1 MPDIGQRMQSLIA
14 IPTYQR
20 AHQIVRA
27 VEAAFA
33 QSQHDATIV
42 VVDDGSTDD
51 TQAAC
56 ARWFGHPRFSYI
68 RLARN
73 LGTAAAKNVALA
85 LFAFDAITFHDS
97 DDIPHVDKLLRQQ
110 RTLCRTGLVAA
121 ECAPWHLAGG
131 GQTPESPATLDLV
144 LSAHRFVSADG
155 RAARI
160 ARTLSLV
167 EDFFPNLQFSA
178 GPPGDWVLINSGLF
192 RRDLFSRIGG
202 YADSVE
208 EDRDLRNRALM
219 AGAHVWFI
227 DDVLLDK
234 YEQPDSLTAADAT
247 GYASARRRDDRGAVW
262 QRIADWR
269 PGTSP
274 PPVPIDLDGL
284 EIAFASL
291 SLRPAVATDIA
302 LTPATRARLETIV
315 ARLA

>member
-1 MPDIGQRMQSLIA
+1 MQSLIA

-27 VEAAFA
+27 VEAALA
-33 QSQHDATIV
+33 QSQHDVGV
-42 VVDDGSTDD
+42 VVIDDGSTDE

-56 ARWFGHPRFSYI
+56 AQWFGHPRFGYI
-68 RLARN
+68 KLDRN

-85 LFAFDAITFHDS
+85 LLAFDAITFHDS
-97 DDIPHVDKLLRQQ
+97 DDIPHIDKLLRQQ
-110 RTLCRTGLVAA
+110 RTLARSGLVAA
-121 ECAPWHLAGG
+121 DCAPWHLAGG
-131 GQTPESPATLDLV
+131 GQVADAPAELDLV
-144 LSAHRFVSADG
+144 LTAHRFVSADG

-192 RRDLFSRIGG
+192 RRHLFTRIGG
-202 YADSVE
+202 YAESVE

-219 AGAHVWFI
+219 AGAHIWFI

-234 YEQPDSLTAADAT
+234 YEQPDSLTAATAT
-247 GYASARRRDDRGAVW
+247 GYASARRRDDRAALW
-262 QRIADWR
+262 QRVADWR

-274 PPVPIDLDGL
+274 APAPIDLADMG
-284 EIAFASL
+284 IAFASL
-291 SLRPAVATDIA
+291 PKPLVVATDIA
-302 LTPATRARLETIV
+302 LTPATRVRLDAIV
-315 ARLA
+315 AGLA

>member
-1 MPDIGQRMQSLIA
+1 MQSLIA

-27 VEAAFA
+27 VEAALA
-33 QSQHDATIV
+33 QSQHDVGV
-42 VVDDGSTDD
+42 VVIDDGSTDE

-56 ARWFGHPRFSYI
+56 AQWFGHPRFGYI
-68 RLARN
+68 KLDRN

-85 LFAFDAITFHDS
+85 LLAFDAITFHDS
-97 DDIPHVDKLLRQQ
+97 DDIPHIDKLLRQQ
-110 RTLCRTGLVAA
+110 RTLSRSGLVAA
-121 ECAPWHLAGG
+121 DCAPWHLAGG
-131 GQTPESPATLDLV
+131 DQVADAPAELDLV
-144 LSAHRFVSADG
+144 LTAHRFVSADG

-192 RRDLFSRIGG
+192 RRHLFTRIGG
-202 YADSVE
+202 YAESVE

-219 AGAHVWFI
+219 AGAHIWFI

-234 YEQPDSLTAADAT
+234 YEQPDSLTAATAT
-247 GYASARRRDDRGAVW
+247 GYASARRRDDRAALW
-262 QRIADWR
+262 QRVADWR

-274 PPVPIDLDGL
+274 APAPIDLADMG
-284 EIAFASL
+284 IAFASL
-291 SLRPAVATDIA
+291 PKPLVVATDIA
-302 LTPATRARLETIV
+302 LTPATRVRLDAIV
-315 ARLA
+315 AGLA

>member
-1 MPDIGQRMQSLIA
+1 MQSLIA

-27 VEAAFA
+27 VEAALA
-33 QSQHDATIV
+33 QSQHDVGV
-42 VVDDGSTDD
+42 VVINDGSTDE

-56 ARWFGHPRFSYI
+56 AQWFGHPRFGYI
-68 RLARN
+68 KLDRN

-85 LFAFDAITFHDS
+85 LLAFDAITFHDS
-97 DDIPHVDKLLRQQ
+97 DDIPHIDKLLRQQ
-110 RTLCRTGLVAA
+110 RTLARSGLVAA
-121 ECAPWHLAGG
+121 DCAPWHLAGG
-131 GQTPESPATLDLV
+131 DQVADAPAEFDLV
-144 LSAHRFVSADG
+144 LTAHRFVSADG

-192 RRDLFSRIGG
+192 RRHLFTRIGG
-202 YADSVE
+202 YAESVE

-219 AGAHVWFI
+219 AGAHIWFI

-234 YEQPDSLTAADAT
+234 YEQPDSLTAATAT
-247 GYASARRRDDRGAVW
+247 GYASARRRDDRAALW
-262 QRIADWR
+262 QRVADWR

-274 PPVPIDLDGL
+274 APAPIDLADMG
-284 EIAFASL
+284 IAFASL
-291 SLRPAVATDIA
+291 PKPLVVATDIA
-302 LTPATRARLETIV
+302 LTPATRVRLDAIV
-315 ARLA
+315 AGLA

>member
-1 MPDIGQRMQSLIA
+1 MQSLIA

-27 VEAAFA
+27 VEAALA
-33 QSQHDATIV
+33 QSQHDVGV
-42 VVDDGSTDD
+42 VVIDDGSTDE

-56 ARWFGHPRFSYI
+56 AQWFGHPRFGYI
-68 RLARN
+68 KLDRN

-85 LFAFDAITFHDS
+85 LLAFDAITFHDS
-97 DDIPHVDKLLRQQ
+97 DDIPHIDKLLRQQ
-110 RTLCRTGLVAA
+110 RTLARSGLVAA
-121 ECAPWHLAGG
+121 DCAPWHLAGG
-131 GQTPESPATLDLV
+131 DQIADAPAELDLV
-144 LSAHRFVSADG
+144 LTAHRFVSADG

-192 RRDLFSRIGG
+192 RRHLFTRIGG
-202 YADSVE
+202 YAESVE

-219 AGAHVWFI
+219 AGAHIWFI

-234 YEQPDSLTAADAT
+234 YEQPDSLTAATAT
-247 GYASARRRDDRGAVW
+247 GYASARRRDDRAALW
-262 QRIADWR
+262 QRVADWR

-274 PPVPIDLDGL
+274 APAPIDLADMG
-284 EIAFASL
+284 IAFASL
-291 SLRPAVATDIA
+291 PKPLVVATDIA
-302 LTPATRARLETIV
+302 LTPATRVRLDAIV
-315 ARLA
+315 AGLA

>member
-1 MPDIGQRMQSLIA
+1 MQSLIS

-20 AHQIVRA
+20 AHQIGRA
-27 VEAAFA
+27 IEAALA
-33 QSQHDATIV
+33 QSQHDVTV
-42 VVDDGSTDD
+42 VVIDDASTDD

-56 ARWFGHPRFSYI
+56 ARWFGHPRFGYL
-68 RLARN
+68 RLGHN

-85 LFAFDAITFHDS
+85 LLPFDAITFHDS

-110 RTLCRTGLVAA
+110 RTLSRTGLVAA
-121 ECAPWHLAGG
+121 DCAPWHLAGG
-131 GQTPESPATLDLV
+131 TQVADAPAQLDLV
-144 LSAHRFVSADG
+144 LTAHRFLSADG

-192 RRDLFSRIGG
+192 RRDLFARIGG

-219 AGAHVWFI
+219 AGAHIWFI

-234 YEQPDSLTAADAT
+234 YEQPDSLTAAGAT
-247 GYASARRRDDRGAVW
+247 GYSSARRRDDRSALW
-262 QRIADWR
+262 RTIADWR
-269 PGTSP
+269 PGTAP
-274 PPVPIDLDGL
+274 APVPIDLAEL
-284 EIAFASL
+284 TIAFAAMPQPL
-291 SLRPAVATDIA
+291 AVATDIA
-302 LTPATRARLETIV
+302 MTGATRARLDTVV
-315 ARLA
+315 AALA

>member
-1 MPDIGQRMQSLIA
+1 MQSLIA

-27 VEAAFA
+27 VEAALA
-33 QSQHDATIV
+33 QSQHDVGV
-42 VVDDGSTDD
+42 VVIDDGSTDE

-56 ARWFGHPRFSYI
+56 AQWFGHPRFGYI
-68 RLARN
+68 KLDRN

-85 LFAFDAITFHDS
+85 LLAFDAITFHDS
-97 DDIPHVDKLLRQQ
+97 DDIPHIDKLLRQQ
-110 RTLCRTGLVAA
+110 RTLARSGLVAA
-121 ECAPWHLAGG
+121 DCAPWHLAGG
-131 GQTPESPATLDLV
+131 DQVADAPAELDLV
-144 LSAHRFVSADG
+144 LTAHRFVSADG

-192 RRDLFSRIGG
+192 RRHLFTRIGG
-202 YADSVE
+202 YAESVE

-219 AGAHVWFI
+219 AGAHIWFI

-234 YEQPDSLTAADAT
+234 YEQPDSLTAATAT
-247 GYASARRRDDRGAVW
+247 GYASARRRDDRAALW
-262 QRIADWR
+262 QRVADWR

-274 PPVPIDLDGL
+274 APVPIDLADMG
-284 EIAFASL
+284 IAFASL
-291 SLRPAVATDIA
+291 PKPLVVATDIA
-302 LTPATRARLETIV
+302 LTPATRVRLDAIV
-315 ARLA
+315 AGLA

>member
-1 MPDIGQRMQSLIA
+1 MQSLIA

-27 VEAAFA
+27 VEAALA
-33 QSQHDATIV
+33 QSQHDVGV
-42 VVDDGSTDD
+42 VVIDDGSTDE

-56 ARWFGHPRFSYI
+56 AQWFGHPRFGYI
-68 RLARN
+68 KLDRN

-85 LFAFDAITFHDS
+85 LLAFDAITFHDS
-97 DDIPHVDKLLRQQ
+97 DDIPHIDKLLRQQ
-110 RTLCRTGLVAA
+110 RTLARSGLVAA
-121 ECAPWHLAGG
+121 DCAPWHLAGG
-131 GQTPESPATLDLV
+131 DQVADAPAELDLV
-144 LSAHRFVSADG
+144 LTAHRFVSADG

-192 RRDLFSRIGG
+192 RRHLFTRIGG
-202 YADSVE
+202 YAESVE

-219 AGAHVWFI
+219 AGAHIWFI

-234 YEQPDSLTAADAT
+234 YEQPDSLTAATAT
-247 GYASARRRDDRGAVW
+247 GYASARRRDDRAALW
-262 QRIADWR
+262 QRVADWR

-274 PPVPIDLDGL
+274 APAPIDLADMG
-284 EIAFASL
+284 IAFASL
-291 SLRPAVATDIA
+291 PKPLVVATDIA
-302 LTPATRARLETIV
+302 LTPATRVRLDAIV
-315 ARLA
+315 AGLA